1 MKIGQAAMERR
12 GRRLSSTEA
21 QPGHQVL
28 TSRDTKRRV
37 SPITWPAFSGPSGR
51 LLLCPL
57 VVLKPSTRAPAFQ
70 VARTLGGPYSSQAAK
85 VSSIQYG
92 KDWVSEKQPTVCG
105 TGVCGTRGGRIAT
118 RSVLLLFPQ
127 MRWEAL
133 ENVWESGSRPWLSE
147 GARGGK

>member
-12 GRRLSSTEA
+12 GHRLSSTEA

-92 KDWVSEKQPTVCG
+92 KDWVSEEQPTVCG
-105 TGVCGTRGGRIAT
+105 TGVCGNQRRQNRYSISVSPLPADEVGGSRKCVGVRIA
-118 RSVLLLFPQ
+118 SV
-127 MRWEAL
+127 AL
-133 ENVWESGSRPWLSE
+133 
-147 GARGGK
+147 